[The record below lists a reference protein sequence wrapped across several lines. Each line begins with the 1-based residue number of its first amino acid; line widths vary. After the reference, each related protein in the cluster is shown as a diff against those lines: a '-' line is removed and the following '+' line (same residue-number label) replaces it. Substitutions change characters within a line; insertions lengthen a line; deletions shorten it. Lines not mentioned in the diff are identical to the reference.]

1 MPDKESRALPATA
14 RGQIT
19 KALTG
24 INVVIENPV
33 EWILGLGR
41 RARGSKEKIQ
51 CNRLVFGCQH
61 GYNLNRTEWGGC
73 TDVKPQNSHTSSPE
87 KTRRSA
93 IELDP
98 TFRPY
103 LAVAIVRFSAS
114 HPDTEIEISQT
125 ISLLDNG
132 AAPSDLLVREFHHCL
147 YREKIY
153 AETLPLRRAL
163 VDGVL
168 GR

>member
-1 MPDKESRALPATA
+1 M
-14 RGQIT
+14 
-19 KALTG
+19 KAKAQR
-24 INVVIENPV
+24 NPM
-33 EWILGLGR
+33 
-41 RARGSKEKIQ
+41 
-51 CNRLVFGCQH
+51 VFKCQH
-61 GYNLNRTEWGGC
+61 CYNLNHTEWGRC
-73 TDVKPQNSHTSSPE
+73 TDVKPQNSRTLSPK

-103 LAVAIVRFSAS
+103 LAVAIVRFSAL
-114 HPDTEIEISQT
+114 HPGTEIEISQT
-125 ISLLDNG
+125 ISLLDDG
-132 AAPSDLLVREFHHCL
+132 AASVDLLVREFHHCL

-163 VDGVL
+163 LDGVL